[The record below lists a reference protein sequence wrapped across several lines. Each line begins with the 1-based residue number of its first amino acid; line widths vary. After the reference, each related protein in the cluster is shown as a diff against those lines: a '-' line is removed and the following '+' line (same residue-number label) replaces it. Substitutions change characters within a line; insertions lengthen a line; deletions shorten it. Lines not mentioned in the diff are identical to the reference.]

1 MYTLNRMRGVWSVAE
16 SRLQPVQDE
25 PLQDKTP
32 RVRQDASLRPDTTG
46 VVAAVTGC
54 LAQNRATITEALHF
68 DDVARDTAFLRVVF
82 RDNGQGMPNVAELG
96 RLFAKAV
103 ANPFNMTWKLNISQ
117 KKQCRT
123 ILAVSKH
130 GHCLN
135 SLLHRWS
142 TNALP
147 IDVLAVISNHE
158 DMRRLAEWHGVPF
171 YYLPVVNGDKAAQE
185 AKVND
190 LFARFDAEVL
200 VLARCMQIPSD
211 DASQHFAGRCINI
224 HHSFLPGFKGARAYH
239 QAFDHA
245 VKFIGVTSHHVTSDL
260 DEGPIID
267 QEVGRIDHTA
277 SADDLADIGKTLK
290 ASRST
295 VPSNGM
301 PSVAS
306 LSTAP
311 RPWCCDKVEE
321 QAVIN
326 IAAQFVVGNTLANS
340 AKIRYPT
347 GLAECKASML

>member
-1 MYTLNRMRGVWSVAE
+1 MRGVLSVAE
-16 SRLQPVQDE
+16 PRLQTVQDE

-46 VVAAVTGC
+46 VVEAVTGC

-103 ANPFNMTWKLNISQ
+103 ADPFNMTWKLNSSQ

-130 GHCLN
+130 GHCIN

-142 TNALP
+142 TNTLP

-171 YYLPVVNGDKAAQE
+171 IYLPVANGDKAAQE

-190 LFARFDAEVL
+190 LFERFDAEVL
-200 VLARCMQIPSD
+200 VLARYMQIPSD

>member
-1 MYTLNRMRGVWSVAE
+1 MRGVWSVAE
-16 SRLQPVQDE
+16 SRLKPVQDE

-103 ANPFNMTWKLNISQ
+103 ADPFNMTWKLNSSQ

-190 LFARFDAEVL
+190 LFERFDAEVL

-260 DEGPIID
+260 EFATPP
-267 QEVGRIDHTA
+267 A
-277 SADDLADIGKTLK
+277 S
-290 ASRST
+290 
-295 VPSNGM
+295 P
-301 PSVAS
+301 
-306 LSTAP
+306 
-311 RPWCCDKVEE
+311 
-321 QAVIN
+321 
-326 IAAQFVVGNTLANS
+326 S
-340 AKIRYPT
+340 AKRLCCSKFQTHKIKGFP
-347 GLAECKASML
+347 